1 MGYLLGASRLY
12 FMLFLLQTHPIVCGW
27 QGGVG
32 GIPCVCVYICT
43 LSRFSCAQ
51 LFAAPWPVVHQVPWS
66 MGFSRQEYC
75 SGLPCP
81 PPGHLPNPGVEPT
94 SLTSPSLAGR
104 FFTTTATYIPQ
115 SSPNET
121 YPQSWRCSLS
131 LFQPRLGAMNWLKG
145 WDGGWEGGSRE
156 KGYMYTC
163 DWSTLFYSR
172 N

>member
-51 LFAAPWPVVHQVPWS
+51 LFAAPWTVVHQVPWS

-121 YPQSWRCSLS
+121 YPQS
-131 LFQPRLGAMNWLKG
+131 
-145 WDGGWEGGSRE
+145 
-156 KGYMYTC
+156 
-163 DWSTLFYSR
+163 
-172 N
+172 